1 MTFIVCPDTN
11 DEPEQMGR
19 SDDREA
25 EVLLLSN
32 EMQNPNVRDAAA
44 AISTRIPLFLIST
57 FILLI

>member
-1 MTFIVCPDTN
+1 MTFIVCQDTN
-11 DEPEQMGR
+11 DEAEQMGR
-19 SDDREA
+19 SDKEA

>member
-1 MTFIVCPDTN
+1 MTFIVFQDTN

-25 EVLLLSN
+25 EVLMLSN

-44 AISTRIPLFLIST
+44 VFSTRIRQRRNWRRRKA
-57 FILLI
+57 